1 MRRHSIFWG
10 IALIL
15 AGVLLWLQVEGY
27 INNVFQFFWPI
38 TLILVGG
45 WIILNVFWKPDL
57 ADSETFSVA
66 LGAAKSAQVRF
77 SHGAGQISIHGGA
90 APGVALLGSSAVG
103 MNHHDHMNGDRLD
116 VHVEAGPSFL
126 PFLGPTEGIWRF
138 QLTREIPLDLIVEA
152 GASQIDVELTDLLV
166 PRMQLK
172 TGASSTNVT
181 MPAHGASVLDVEAGV
196 ASINIRVP
204 GNVPARIRAEQGVS
218 SINVDTNRFP
228 RSASGFYQSPDFDT
242 SADRVEINIQAGVG
256 SISVK

>member
-1 MRRHSIFWG
+1 MKRHSIFWG
-10 IALIL
+10 FALIL

-57 ADSETFSVA
+57 TDSETFSVT
-66 LGAAKSAQVRF
+66 LGSAKSAQIRF
-77 SHGAGQISIHGGA
+77 AHGAGHISISGGA

-103 MNHHDHMNGDRLD
+103 MNHRDHLNGDRLD
-116 VHVEAGPSFL
+116 VNVEAGPSFL
-126 PFLGPTEGIWRF
+126 PFLGPAEGIWRF

-204 GNVPARIRAEQGVS
+204 ENVPARVRAEQGVS

-228 RSASGFYQSPDFDT
+228 RSSSGFYQSANFDT
-242 SADRVEINIQAGVG
+242 SPDRVEINIKAGVG
-256 SISVK
+256 SVSVK